1 MAKNLLGKADVDR
14 SGQVHPNPT
23 LTPTPDRTLTL
34 TLILTL
40 TLTLTLTLFLT
51 LTLTPA
57 LTSGQLTMDDW
68 VAYIKSKGE
77 QATKVLQLYY
87 EP

>member
-34 TLILTL
+34 TLTLALTLALTLFLTL
-40 TLTLTLTLFLT
+40 TLTLTLT
-51 LTLTPA
+51 
-57 LTSGQLTMDDW
+57 SGQLTMDEW